1 MPVQVWHGDADRN
14 VVVANGRY
22 QATEIPGSTL
32 HEVRGEGH
40 WLMYSRFDEIL
51 DSVTA

>member
-1 MPVQVWHGDADRN
+1 VWHGDADRN

-22 QATEIPGSTL
+22 QAKAIPGSTF
-32 HEVRGEGH
+32 HEMAHEGH
-40 WLMYSRFDEIL
+40 WLMHGRFAEIL